1 MTPANPRP
9 RPDSAATTTPARTNR
24 WRTVD
29 IVVAAVLGAA
39 FGVIFWG
46 WSTLWNGL
54 ASAIP
59 LPARGVIY
67 GVWLVP
73 AVLGPLVIRKP
84 GAGIFCELVAA
95 SVATLF
101 GSPWGLVTL
110 AYGVLQGMAGEFG
123 FALTGYRVW
132 RWPTALA
139 GGALA
144 GIAASLLDN
153 ALYYAASSTGWQI
166 AYAALVT
173 VSSAAIAGLG
183 SLALTRSLA
192 QTGVLDPFP
201 SGRERAA
208 V

>member
-1 MTPANPRP
+1 MQQPA
-9 RPDSAATTTPARTNR
+9 THR

-29 IVVAAVLGAA
+29 IVVAAVIGAA
-39 FGVIFWG
+39 FGVIFWA
-46 WSTLWNGL
+46 WNALWDGV

-59 LPARGVIY
+59 LPFRAVIY

-73 AVLGPLVIRKP
+73 AVLGPLVVRKP

-95 SVATLF
+95 TVSTFF
-101 GSPWGLVTL
+101 GSPWGLVTVL
-110 AYGVLQGMAGEFG
+110 YGVLQGMAGEFG
-123 FALTGYRVW
+123 FAFTAYRVW
-132 RWPTALA
+132 RLPTALA

-144 GIAASLLDN
+144 GLAASLLDN
-153 ALYYAASSTGWQI
+153 ALYYAADSTGWQVG
-166 AYAALVT
+166 YAALVV
-173 VSSAAIAGLG
+173 VSSAVIAGLG

>member
-1 MTPANPRP
+1 MQQPA
-9 RPDSAATTTPARTNR
+9 THR

-29 IVVAAVLGAA
+29 IVVVAVIGAA
-39 FGVIFWG
+39 FGVIFWA
-46 WSTLWNGL
+46 WNTLWDGV

-59 LPARGVIY
+59 LPFRAVIY

-73 AVLGPLVIRKP
+73 AVLGPLVVRKP

-95 SVATLF
+95 TVSTFF
-101 GSPWGLVTL
+101 GSPWGLVTVL
-110 AYGVLQGMAGEFG
+110 YGVLQGMAGEFG
-123 FALTGYRVW
+123 FAFTAYRLW

-144 GIAASLLDN
+144 GLAASLLDN
-153 ALYYAASSTGWQI
+153 ALYYASDSTGWQVG
-166 AYAALVT
+166 YAALVV
-173 VSSAAIAGLG
+173 VSSAVIAGLG

-201 SGRERAA
+201 SGRERTA

>member
-1 MTPANPRP
+1 MQQPA
-9 RPDSAATTTPARTNR
+9 THR

-29 IVVAAVLGAA
+29 IVVAAVIGAA
-39 FGVIFWG
+39 FGVIFWA
-46 WSTLWNGL
+46 WNALWDGV

-59 LPARGVIY
+59 LPFRAVIY

-73 AVLGPLVIRKP
+73 AVLGPLVVRKP

-95 SVATLF
+95 TVSTFF
-101 GSPWGLVTL
+101 GSPWGLVTVL
-110 AYGVLQGMAGEFG
+110 YGVLQGMAREFG
-123 FALTGYRVW
+123 FAFTAYRLW

-144 GIAASLLDN
+144 GLAASLLDN
-153 ALYYAASSTGWQI
+153 ALYYASDSTGWQVG
-166 AYAALVT
+166 YAALVV
-173 VSSAAIAGLG
+173 VSSAVIAGLG

-201 SGRERAA
+201 SGRERTA

>member
-1 MTPANPRP
+1 MPSANASLPA
-9 RPDSAATTTPARTNR
+9 TR

-29 IVVAAVLGAA
+29 IVVTAVLGAA
-39 FGVIFWG
+39 FGVVFWA
-46 WSTLWNGL
+46 WNSLWDGV

-59 LPARGVIY
+59 LPARGLIY

-73 AVLGPLVIRKP
+73 AVLGPLVVRKP

-95 SVATLF
+95 TVATFF

-110 AYGVLQGMAGEFG
+110 LYGVLQGMAGEFG

-132 RWPTALA
+132 RWPTALT

-144 GIAASLLDN
+144 GLAASLLDN
-153 ALYYAASSTGWQI
+153 VLYYGADSLVWQI
-166 AYAALVT
+166 GYTVLVT
-173 VSSAAIAGLG
+173 LSSAAIAGLG
-183 SLALTRSLA
+183 SLALTKSLA
-192 QTGVLDPFP
+192 QTGALDPFP
-201 SGRERAA
+201 SGRERPA